1 MQRRACLPLAG
12 AVFAVL
18 LCAVGLEGEAQA
30 QFGPPTVANVNPN
43 TGPMQGGT
51 SVTITGTNFS
61 EVTAV
66 RFGSNAAGSFIVN
79 STTQITAT
87 SPAGIGTVDV
97 TVTTPGGTSVP
108 STADQFTYVPAP
120 APAPTVTNVN
130 PNTGPTSGG
139 TSVTITGT
147 NFSGA
152 TAVRFG
158 SNAAGS
164 FTVDS
169 ATQVT
174 ATSPAGVGTVD
185 VTVTTAGGTSAI
197 SSSDRFTYVTNVNG
211 PVGTTTAL
219 SSSQNPSSFG
229 QPVKFAAKVTGLSPT
244 GSVSLFDGGVQI
256 GTGTLAAGT
265 ASFTISSLAVGSHSL
280 TAQYV
285 GDPNNAA
292 STSAA
297 LIQTVNVPT
306 DSIKLRAMQVSVT
319 PMIAQMS
326 GQAIVGAIDY
336 AIDAGFS
343 ENPQALTPNG
353 AGFSFQTPLGQ
364 PAAAPTGS
372 GGNRTEGRVRVSVGG
387 GTQRRVQVTAGS
399 LANGLQGG
407 NGAPPGTRLIDMPVM
422 PLPPGSG
429 MPPIGETQFSSD
441 ELAAQFAFGTTPLQ
455 IGNIVQRFGLT
466 IVAQE
471 TIGTLGRPVYT
482 LRIANGQ
489 SVREV
494 ISRVEAAGLPVA
506 VQPKYAYRLTQDRN
520 NPNADL
526 GDPAQYIVNKFH
538 L

>member
-97 TVTTPGGTSVP
+97 TVTTPGGTSAT

-120 APAPTVTNVN
+120 ALAPTVTNIN

-139 TSVTITGT
+139 SSVTITGT

-158 SNAAGS
+158 SNAAAS
-164 FTVDS
+164 FTVNS
-169 ATQVT
+169 ATQIT

-185 VTVTTAGGTSAI
+185 VTVTTAGGTSAT
-197 SSSDRFTYVTNVNG
+197 SSSDRFTYGPVGG
-211 PVGTTTAL
+211 PVGTTTTI

-229 QPVKFAAKVTGLSPT
+229 QPVQFAVKVTGLSPT
-244 GSVSLFDGGVQI
+244 GSVSLFDGGTHI

-280 TAQYV
+280 TAQYS

-297 LIQTVNVPT
+297 LIQTVNVPA

-343 ENPQALTPNG
+343 ENPQSLTPNG

-372 GGNRTEGRVRVSVGG
+372 G
-387 GTQRRVQVTAGS
+387 A
-399 LANGLQGG
+399 
-407 NGAPPGTRLIDMPVM
+407 
-422 PLPPGSG
+422 
-429 MPPIGETQFSSD
+429 
-441 ELAAQFAFGTTPLQ
+441 
-455 IGNIVQRFGLT
+455 
-466 IVAQE
+466 
-471 TIGTLGRPVYT
+471 
-482 LRIANGQ
+482 
-489 SVREV
+489 
-494 ISRVEAAGLPVA
+494 
-506 VQPKYAYRLTQDRN
+506 K
-520 NPNADL
+520 
-526 GDPAQYIVNKFH
+526 
-538 L
+538 